1 MLVCKTLEVTYNLFC
16 LIIILQ
22 LSKFAQLQ
30 CPLYILQ
37 IYYSHVRIAFW
48 QEISPVAFCSPF
60 LSFFEWNVAN
70 NLPYVFIEI
79 KNVYRMQNFFRGKYD
94 VIARYYMNFVIINNA
109 TINNLWSWFYIDQIY
124 RCAYIFS
131 EICMI
136 NFFSFRQ
143 NVPHSLINSCIF
155 VGGRETKTQG
165 VRGNYGRK

>member
-1 MLVCKTLEVTYNLFC
+1 MYIGCK
-16 LIIILQ
+16 I
-22 LSKFAQLQ
+22 
-30 CPLYILQ
+30 
-37 IYYSHVRIAFW
+37 
-48 QEISPVAFCSPF
+48 
-60 LSFFEWNVAN
+60 
-70 NLPYVFIEI
+70 
-79 KNVYRMQNFFRGKYD
+79 FFRGKYD

-109 TINNLWSWFYIDQIY
+109 IINILWSWFYIDQIY